1 LLFSQ
6 SVLSSFHQG
15 QIQPK
20 NYERFKKRSMQKEQ
34 VNELLRL
41 IAIIEVPGGNK
52 PNPEDL
58 EQKKELQREVV
69 MFLDQLGYSDAVD
82 ETHRKRLGMIHE
94 TDDCQL
100 ENWPDEIAP
109 KHYVRW
115 IMAQY

>member
-1 LLFSQ
+1 
-6 SVLSSFHQG
+6 
-15 QIQPK
+15 
-20 NYERFKKRSMQKEQ
+20 MQKEQ

-41 IAIIEVPGGNK
+41 IAIIEVPGGMK